1 MSHVDEGALHAYLD
15 GALDEYPEAEASH
28 VRDHLETCQHCAIR
42 LEAQRRVRQGA
53 NAILGLAV
61 PHVEVPSFEELRAYV
76 KATRPMAARASV
88 RVYRLGWAASV
99 VLAIGAGWLVR
110 DGQLADAPRVGDSLV
125 APTTPS
131 AEGVDAIRAARPGA
145 DADAAAETE
154 AVVAEERSS
163 FARGTA
169 PDDALAEGASR
180 QESATVAAARDRL
193 AATVATEPNADVAV
207 GTAKAIGVA
216 TGTDSAPA
224 PTAVDFR
231 AVSDVV
237 AANSAVG
244 RDSAG
249 RELPPQLEAIVV
261 TGSAG
266 GGAGRAGAVPPPA
279 APTEITVPLVEQTA
293 ARPDTNPS
301 ATSGADAGA
310 SRDEGA
316 RRRAEAEPV
325 AARLEAGPTTTLDRR
340 ALLEPVEEADVEWLV
355 VPGLQVLS
363 YASLAEGTAPTGLH
377 VTQALGDGSV
387 LDVYHLPEGVEPSV
401 LPDLEEGRNEA
412 GGLRDGKWVVL
423 RAALDPDS
431 LGELLARMVPQ
442 R

>member
-15 GALDEYPEAEASH
+15 GALDEYPAAEANH

-42 LEAQRRVRQGA
+42 LEAQRRVRQDA

-76 KATRPMAARASV
+76 KATRPMPTRASV
-88 RVYRLGWAASV
+88 RLYRFGWAASV

-110 DGQLADAPRVGDSLV
+110 DGQLANAPRVGDSLV
-125 APTTPS
+125 LPATPG
-131 AEGVDAIRAARPGA
+131 ADGVDPIRAARPEV
-145 DADAAAETE
+145 DADAAAGTE
-154 AVVAEERSS
+154 AVEAEERSA
-163 FARGTA
+163 FARGA
-169 PDDALAEGASR
+169 QPDDAPAAGASR
-180 QESATVAAARDRL
+180 QESAPVAEAPDRL
-193 AATVATEPNADVAV
+193 AATAATEPDTDVAA
-207 GTAKAIGVA
+207 GTAKATGVV
-216 TGTDSAPA
+216 TGADSVPAPA
-224 PTAVDFR
+224 AVDFG

-237 AANSAVG
+237 AANSAAG
-244 RDSAG
+244 RDSA
-249 RELPPQLEAIVV
+249 REELALQLEAIVV

-266 GGAGRAGAVPPPA
+266 GGAVRADAVPAPA
-279 APTEITVPLVEQTA
+279 ASTDVTVPLVDQTA
-293 ARPDTNPS
+293 ARPDTSPS
-301 ATSGADAGA
+301 ATSGADTRA
-310 SRDEGA
+310 SGDERA
-316 RRRAEAEPV
+316 RRGAEAEPV
-325 AARLEAGPTTTLDRR
+325 AARLEAGPATTLDRR
-340 ALLEPVEEADVEWLV
+340 ALLEPVEETDVEWLV

-363 YASLAEGTAPTGLH
+363 YASLAEGTTPTGLH
-377 VTQALGDGSV
+377 VTQALRDGSV

-401 LPDLEEGRNEA
+401 LPELEEGRNEA

>member
-15 GALDEYPEAEASH
+15 GALDEYPEAEANH

-42 LEAQRRVRQGA
+42 LEAQRRVRQDA

-76 KATRPMAARASV
+76 KATRPMPTRASV
-88 RVYRLGWAASV
+88 RLYRFGWAASV

-110 DGQLADAPRVGDSLV
+110 DGQLANAPRTGDSLV
-125 APTTPS
+125 LPATPS
-131 AEGVDAIRAARPGA
+131 ADGVEPRRAAGPGV

-154 AVVAEERSS
+154 AEERSS
-163 FARGTA
+163 FARGA
-169 PDDALAEGASR
+169 EPDDAPAAGASR
-180 QESATVAAARDRL
+180 QESAPVVEAPDRL
-193 AATVATEPNADVAV
+193 AAAAAAEPDTDVAA
-207 GTAKAIGVA
+207 GTAKATGVV
-216 TGTDSAPA
+216 TGADSVPAPA
-224 PTAVDFR
+224 AVDFG

-237 AANSAVG
+237 AANSAAG
-244 RDSAG
+244 RDSA
-249 RELPPQLEAIVV
+249 REQLALQLEAIVV

-266 GGAGRAGAVPPPA
+266 GGAVRADAVPAPA
-279 APTEITVPLVEQTA
+279 APTEVTVPLVDQTA
-293 ARPDTNPS
+293 ARPDTSPS
-301 ATSGADAGA
+301 ATSGADPRA
-310 SRDEGA
+310 SRDERA
-316 RRRAEAEPV
+316 RRSAEAEPV
-325 AARLEAGPTTTLDRR
+325 AARLEAGPTTALDRR
-340 ALLEPVEEADVEWLV
+340 ALLEPVEETDVEWLV

-377 VTQALGDGSV
+377 VTQALRDGSV

-401 LPDLEEGRNEA
+401 LPDLEEGRHEA